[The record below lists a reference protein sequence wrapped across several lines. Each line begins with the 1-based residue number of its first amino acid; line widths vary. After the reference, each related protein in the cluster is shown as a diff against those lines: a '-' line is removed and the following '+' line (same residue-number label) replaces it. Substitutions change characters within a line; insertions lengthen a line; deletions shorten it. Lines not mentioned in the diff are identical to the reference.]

1 MLGGIKCIHRSC
13 KDTMLAD
20 KFLNCSI
27 VTWRLLM
34 IYYSHILQLHSS
46 WSFTDVKLRLS
57 LSTDN
62 LLSLAFAVA
71 RHGYYSFRHT
81 LCPTGSRTP
90 WVASDQEDNAWGQG
104 ANIRGTSENLGAL
117 SQTTL
122 AHQWGAFAKRM
133 FLSTSN
139 NIPPVSSDIPWQE
152 QAVQ

>member
-1 MLGGIKCIHRSC
+1 MLGGIECIHRSC
-13 KDTMLAD
+13 KDIMLAD
-20 KFLNCSI
+20 KFLNSSI
-27 VTWRLLM
+27 VTRRLLM

-57 LSTDN
+57 LSTSN

-90 WVASDQEDNAWGQG
+90 WAASDQEDNAWGQG
-104 ANIRGTSENLGAL
+104 GNIRRTSENLGAL

-122 AHQWGAFAKRM
+122 AHQWWAFAKRM
-133 FLSTSN
+133 LLSTSN
-139 NIPPVSSDIPWQE
+139 IISPVSSDIPWQG